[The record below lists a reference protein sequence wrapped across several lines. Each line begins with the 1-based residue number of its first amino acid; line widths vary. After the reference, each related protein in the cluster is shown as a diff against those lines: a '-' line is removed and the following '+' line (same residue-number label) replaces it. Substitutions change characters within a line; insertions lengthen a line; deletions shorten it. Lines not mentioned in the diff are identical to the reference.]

1 MVNIALRQAWR
12 KEGIPAPA
20 DRCVESWRC
29 PVCGAPPDFL
39 EEVNNKIPEAIRC
52 GICAFPFSLPVLHR
66 NKSSRLVPLPAH
78 DDKWLLPWT
87 FVYSTLKK
95 PDATEGVMETVLHPS
110 YIEVTPEF
118 AAKFKQQ
125 KGGQSAKMQA

>member
-1 MVNIALRQAWR
+1 MVNVTIRQIWR

-52 GICAFPFSLPVLHR
+52 GLCGFPFSLTVCYGTGKDLFT
-66 NKSSRLVPLPAH
+66 PLPAH
-78 DDKWLLPWT
+78 GKKWLLPWA

-95 PDATEGVMETVLHPS
+95 PDATEGVMESVLHPS
-110 YIEVTPEF
+110 YITVPPEF
-118 AAKFKQQ
+118 VTKFEEK
-125 KGGQSAKMQA
+125 KGDQRV